1 MKSVPKKNKKVSL
14 VTDQL
19 GRQIFVF
26 GLVLSVAI
34 GFTLRGLT
42 SPRQLHQKLM
52 EATQSIG
59 SETSVSWSQVN
70 LSLKNGPLLPRFAV
84 VIQNVKVVSQN
95 KCWGEPILFSKEVEV
110 PLSIAKWI
118 YAGQPLDQIVLNES
132 FLELRSAIEC
142 EKAPDVKKDQKED
155 SQKLVRMK
163 SKQENID
170 RPPLVLTEFVFNQ
183 LKIRHEKWIYKDWA
197 LKTLNLKIH
206 ENQPWYATLK
216 ADFPIP
222 DTESVDSNVRI
233 NLSYK
238 EFPTPIFDLSINGH
252 WREGNFKMSG
262 LWDQTS
268 QGWSFKTQFDHFSF
282 QFLKTLALKTKTP
295 WNWPDRPMWF
305 SFTSESSNQFSDWRK
320 SQHLLRGIKVEGDLG
335 QIQIPDLRISSLQ
348 PFQVAPF
355 VFQIEK
361 ADLTTAFLNN
371 FNNLNS
377 VKSLGFLTGEG
388 EWLAQDEFRFRGN
401 WLSSIW
407 NPSDSFQYFNDFQI
421 SNATVQASLKKSR
434 WKIITTDPLIE
445 KVQFQGEMTLEGDQ
459 RLASGSLKTFLTS
472 QELPSQLVKNAG
484 LIKSKSIS
492 LSSTHKWTKN
502 SQQALY
508 QLNLDLY
515 ETDQLRI
522 DKLKLNL
529 KRQDP
534 AWELKLQTGS
544 FLLKEKLRLTPEH
557 PSFQYPLYLG
567 SASLE
572 FARLNADLIRWS
584 IQSNPLQSSGSRLQD
599 ERLSGN
605 IKLNGQSLVITG
617 TEKQPEIF
625 SK

>member
-1 MKSVPKKNKKVSL
+1 
-14 VTDQL
+14 
-19 GRQIFVF
+19 
-26 GLVLSVAI
+26 
-34 GFTLRGLT
+34 
-42 SPRQLHQKLM
+42 M

-118 YAGQPLDQIVLNES
+118 YAGQPLDQIVLNDS
-132 FLELRSAIEC
+132 FLEIRSAIEC
-142 EKAPDVKKDQKED
+142 EKSLDVKQDQKEE
-155 SQKLVRMK
+155 SQKLVRIK
-163 SKQENID
+163 SKQENVV
-170 RPPLVLTEFVFNQ
+170 RPPLVLTDFVFNQ
-183 LKIRHEKWIYKDWA
+183 IKIRHEKWIYKDWS
-197 LKTLNLKIH
+197 LKSLNLKIH

-233 NLSYK
+233 DLSYK

-252 WREGNFKMSG
+252 WREGNFKMTG
-262 LWDQTS
+262 LWDQSS

-305 SFTSESSNQFSDWRK
+305 SFTSESSNQFSDWKK

-361 ADLTTAFLNN
+361 ADLTTAFINN
-371 FNNLNS
+371 FKNLS
-377 VKSLGFLTGEG
+377 SIKSLGFLTGEG

-401 WLSSIW
+401 WISSIW
-407 NPSDSFQYFNDFQI
+407 NPFDSFGYLNDFQV
-421 SNATVQASLKKSR
+421 SNANVQASLKKSR
-434 WKIITTDPLIE
+434 WKIVTTDPLIE
-445 KVQFQGEMTLEGDQ
+445 NVQFQGEVTLEGDQ
-459 RLASGSLKTFLTS
+459 KLSNGTLKSFLTS
-472 QELPSQLVKNAG
+472 EVLPNQIVKSAG
-484 LIKSKSIS
+484 PMKSKTIS

-502 SQQALY
+502 SYQAQYL
-508 QLNLDLY
+508 LNLDLY

-522 DKLKLNL
+522 DKMKLSL
-529 KRQDP
+529 RRQDP
-534 AWELKLQTGS
+534 TWDLKLQTGS
-544 FLLKEKLRLTPEH
+544 FLLKEKLASVPEH
-557 PSFQYPLYLG
+557 PSLQYPLYLG
-567 SASLE
+567 SAVLE
-572 FARLNADLIRWS
+572 VEQSENELIRWQ
-584 IQSNPLQSSGSRLQD
+584 IQSNPLQAAGNRLQD
-599 ERLSGN
+599 DRLSGN
-605 IKLNGQSLVITG
+605 MKLNGQNLVITG
-617 TEKQPEIF
+617 TERNPEIIN
-625 SK
+625 K

>member
-1 MKSVPKKNKKVSL
+1 MKSVPKKSKKVSL

-19 GRQIFVF
+19 GRQIFIF
-26 GLVLSVAI
+26 GLVLSIAI

-42 SPRQLHQKLM
+42 SPRQLHQKLT
-52 EATQSIG
+52 EATKSIG

-70 LSLKNGPLLPRFAV
+70 LSLKNGPLLPRLAV

-110 PLSIAKWI
+110 PLSVAKWM
-118 YAGQPLDQIVLNES
+118 YSGQPLDQIVLNDS
-132 FLELRSAIEC
+132 FLEIRSAIEC
-142 EKAPDVKKDQKED
+142 EKSQDVKQDQKEE
-155 SQKLVRMK
+155 SQKLVRIK
-163 SKQENID
+163 SKQENVV
-170 RPPLVLTEFVFNQ
+170 RPPLVLTDFVFNQ
-183 LKIRHEKWIYKDWA
+183 IKIRHEKWIYKDWS
-197 LKTLNLKIH
+197 LKSLNLKIH

-233 NLSYK
+233 DLSYK

-252 WREGNFKMSG
+252 WREGNFKMTG
-262 LWDQTS
+262 LWDQSS

-361 ADLTTAFLNN
+361 ADLTTAFINN
-371 FNNLNS
+371 FKNLSS

-407 NPSDSFQYFNDFQI
+407 NPFDTFGYLNDFQI
-421 SNATVQASLKKSR
+421 SNANVQASLKKSR
-434 WKIITTDPLIE
+434 WKIVTTDPLIE
-445 KVQFQGEMTLEGDQ
+445 SIQFQGEVTLEGDQ
-459 RLASGSLKTFLTS
+459 KLSNGTLKSFLTS
-472 QELPSQLVKNAG
+472 EELPSQIVKGAG
-484 LIKSKSIS
+484 PMKAKMIS

-502 SQQALY
+502 SHQAQYL
-508 QLNLDLY
+508 LNLDLY
-515 ETDQLRI
+515 ETDRLRI
-522 DKLKLNL
+522 DKMKLNF

-534 AWELKLQTGS
+534 IWELKLQTGS
-544 FLLKEKLRLTPEH
+544 FLLKEKLASVPEH
-557 PSFQYPLYLG
+557 PSLQYPLYLG

-572 FARLNADLIRWS
+572 VEQSNNELIRWQV
-584 IQSNPLQSSGSRLQD
+584 QSNPLQATGNRLQD

-605 IKLNGQSLVITG
+605 MKLNGQNLVITG
-617 TEKQPEIF
+617 TERNPEIIN
-625 SK
+625 K

>member
-1 MKSVPKKNKKVSL
+1 MKSVPKQNKKVSL
-14 VTDQL
+14 VTDQS
-19 GRQIFVF
+19 GRRTFIL

-34 GFTLRGLT
+34 GFSLRGLT
-42 SPRQLHQKLM
+42 SPRQLHQKLIQ
-52 EATQSIG
+52 ATQSIG
-59 SETSVSWSQVN
+59 SETSVSWSQVR
-70 LSLKNGPLLPRFAV
+70 LSLKNGPFLPRLAV
-84 VIQNVKVVSQN
+84 LIQNVKIVSQN
-95 KCWGEPILFSKEVEV
+95 KCWGEPILFSQEVAV

-118 YAGQPLDQIVLNES
+118 YAGQPLDQIELNDS

-142 EKAPDVKKDQKED
+142 EKTPAVKKDQKED
-155 SQKLVRMK
+155 SIKMVRIK
-163 SKQENID
+163 TKQESVV
-170 RPPLVLTEFVFNQ
+170 RPPLVLTGFVFNQ
-183 LKIRHEKWIYKDWA
+183 LKIRHEKWIYKDWS
-197 LKTLNLKIH
+197 LKSLNLNIH
-206 ENQPWYATLK
+206 ENQPWYATLS

-238 EFPTPIFDLSINGH
+238 EFPAPLFDLSIDGH

-262 LWDQTS
+262 LWDQTT
-268 QGWSFKTQFDHFSF
+268 QRWSFKTQFDHFSF

-305 SFTSESSNQFSDWRK
+305 SFSSESSNQFSDWRK

-361 ADLTTAFLNN
+361 ADLTTAFLGN
-371 FNNLNS
+371 FKNLSS

-401 WLSSIW
+401 WLSSKW
-407 NPSDSFQYFNDFQI
+407 NPSDSFQYLNDFQI
-421 SNATVQASLKKSR
+421 SNANVQGSLKKSR
-434 WKIITTDPLIE
+434 WKIVSSDPLIE
-445 KVQFQGEMTLEGDQ
+445 NVQFQGEITLEGDQ
-459 RLASGSLKTFLTS
+459 KLANGSLKSFLS
-472 QELPSQLVKNAG
+472 SPELPGQLIKNANSV
-484 LIKSKSIS
+484 KSKAVSFV
-492 LSSTHKWTKN
+492 STHRWTED

-522 DKLKLNL
+522 DNL
-529 KRQDP
+529 KMNFKKQNP
-534 AWELKLQTGS
+534 AWDLKLQTGS
-544 FLLKEKLRLTPEH
+544 FLLKERLPMIPEH
-557 PSFQYPLYLG
+557 PSFQYPLDLG
-567 SASLE
+567 SANLE
-572 FARLNADLIRWS
+572 VAQSNEDQIRWQ
-584 IQSNPLQSSGSRLQD
+584 IQSNPLQSAGSQIQD

-605 IKLNGQSLVITG
+605 IKLNGQSLVILG
-617 TEKQPEIF
+617 TRQQPEII

>member
-19 GRQIFVF
+19 GRQIFIF
-26 GLVLSVAI
+26 GLVLSIAI

-42 SPRQLHQKLM
+42 SPRQLHQKLI

-59 SETSVSWSQVN
+59 SETSVSWSQVK
-70 LSLKNGPLLPRFAV
+70 LSLKDGPLLPRLAV
-84 VIQNVKVVSQN
+84 LIQNVKVVSQN
-95 KCWGEPILFSKEVEV
+95 KCWGEPILFSQEVEV
-110 PLSIAKWI
+110 PLSITKWI

-142 EKAPDVKKDQKED
+142 EKGPDLKSSQNQD
-155 SQKLVRMK
+155 SQKLVRIK
-163 SKQENID
+163 SKQENVV
-170 RPPLVLTEFVFNQ
+170 RPPLILTEFVFNQ
-183 LKIRHEKWIYKDWA
+183 LKIRHEKWIYKDWS
-197 LKTLNLKIH
+197 LKSLNLKIH
-206 ENQPWYATLK
+206 ENQPWYATLN

-238 EFPTPIFDLSINGH
+238 EFPTPLFDLSINGH

-320 SQHLLRGIKVEGDLG
+320 SKHLLRGIKVEGDLG
-335 QIQIPDLRISSLQ
+335 QIKIPDLRISSLQ

-355 VFQIEK
+355 VFQIDK
-361 ADLTTAFLNN
+361 ADLTAVFMNN
-371 FNNLNS
+371 FKNLNS
-377 VKSLGFLTGEG
+377 IKTFGFLTGEG

-401 WLSSIW
+401 WGASEWSLY
-407 NPSDSFQYFNDFQI
+407 DAFHYLNDFQI
-421 SNATVQASLKKSR
+421 ANASIQASLKKSQ
-434 WKIITTDPLIE
+434 WKIVSSNPSIE
-445 KVQFQGEMTLEGDQ
+445 NVQFQGDITLEGDQ
-459 RLASGSLKTFLTS
+459 KLSTGSIKTFLTS
-472 QELPSQLVKNAG
+472 QELPSQFTKSSSPM
-484 LIKSKSIS
+484 KSKAFSFN
-492 LSSTHKWTKN
+492 STHKWTKN
-502 SQQALY
+502 SFQALY

-522 DKLKLNL
+522 DKLKLLL
-529 KRQDP
+529 KKQNPKWD
-534 AWELKLQTGS
+534 LKLQAGS
-544 FLLKEKLRLTPEH
+544 FLLKEKLAIIPDH
-557 PSFQYPLYLG
+557 PIFQYPLYLG
-567 SASLE
+567 STILE
-572 FARLNADLIRWS
+572 IEQLNLDQTRWQF
-584 IQSNPLQSSGSRLQD
+584 QSTPLQSTGSQSSE
-599 ERLSGN
+599 ERLNGN
-605 IKLNGQSLVITG
+605 LKLNGQSLGIAG
-617 TEKQPEIF
+617 TLRQPEII